1 MLIELLL
8 FVFRN
13 TTRQRGSQV
22 THGFSNPIK
31 GDDKIFSPE
40 SPKKLAE
47 IISKAAGHAGTN
59 LEYFQ
64 NLRKFHRYLFCEIE
78 DDHLE
83 EIFKE
88 LNQLLPPGQPST
100 GNQSTPE
107 PSKKE
112 IRKVR
117 VSLSDVLAIKP

>member
-1 MLIELLL
+1 M
-8 FVFRN
+8 
-13 TTRQRGSQV
+13 
-22 THGFSNPIK
+22 
-31 GDDKIFSPE
+31 
-40 SPKKLAE
+40 
-47 IISKAAGHAGTN
+47 GTN

-64 NLRKFHRYLFCEIE
+64 NLRKYHRYYFSEIE

-83 EIFKE
+83 EISKE

-100 GNQSTPE
+100 GNQSTANAE
-107 PSKKE
+107 PPKNE